1 MSAAL
6 TSRGASV
13 VSALLVWGLFAL
25 PAPASAQSWSPSIT
39 WNTYVGGSADDT
51 VEDLVT
57 DSKGNLF
64 VVGETKSSAG
74 FPLATGLPDAVSKQ
88 DVFVSKYD
96 AATGALRWSVVF
108 GGGDDDS
115 VSQVR
120 LVPDDSGDLYVLGTL
135 KASTSGIRTTPNATT
150 FSTLNAYQGGASDAF
165 LARVSSS
172 GVLSWLLFVG
182 GDGEDQGL
190 ALAVNANSTYVAGMV
205 KGGTTFTGSS
215 VVGNR
220 GAGFDAFVSQVSVP
234 NPDQPIAGWTRTLA
248 SSGDDA
254 VYGLALNGN
263 TLYAGGTMKAG
274 LGATDLVVVA
284 AFHGGNSD
292 GFVTRLD
299 SQGRVAWFAHVG
311 SSDEDEVRALLPMP
325 DSEDVALVGHTNSPT
340 YRTSQSSGTDFDVFV
355 SRMTSEGGLVGTEG
369 VRVGGD
375 DNEKAYSHAGVD
387 AFGNIYVG
395 GRTASPSKL
404 AKNAFD
410 PIFETNNGSVSD
422 GFVAM
427 VDPSA
432 QQVIWASYV
441 GGRAIKDEY
450 VIAFAADRDG
460 WLILGGYSDAINL
473 PFDLAAPG
481 QDKNPN
487 GGLDGFLFRLQV
499 DGSPPQ
505 AGEVVGSLSGGTFSA
520 TWGGFPDAARNFSDT
535 ETGIVSYTW
544 GIGTSPG
551 SDDVRAF
558 QKVPGTKTYD
568 SVSDVQAEPGKIYYV
583 TVTATNAVGLETQV
597 SSKGFSVAGPV
608 DPGTDG
614 GTGPEPQP
622 EPQPEPVPGGEL
634 LSPVGWG
641 CGSTGGGG
649 AAGALALVAL
659 GLLTLRRARAP

>member
-13 VSALLVWGLFAL
+13 VAALFVWGLLAL

-64 VVGETKSSAG
+64 VVGETSSVG
-74 FPLATGLPDAVSKQ
+74 FPLATGLPDAASKQ

-96 AATGALRWSVVF
+96 ATTGALRWSVVF
-108 GGGDDDS
+108 GGSDDDS

-135 KASTSGIRTTPNATT
+135 KASTSGVRTTPGATT
-150 FSTLNAYQGGASDAF
+150 FDTVNSYQGGVSDAF

-182 GDGEDQGL
+182 GNGEEQGL
-190 ALAVNANSTYVAGMV
+190 ALTADDSNAYVAGKV

-220 GAGFDAFVSQVSVP
+220 GGASEDAFVAQVSVP
-234 NPDQPIAGWTRTLA
+234 NPAQPVAGWTRTLA

-254 VYGLALNGN
+254 VYGLALQGKN
-263 TLYAGGTMKAG
+263 LYAGGTMNAR
-274 LGATDLVVVA
+274 LGATDLLILEG
-284 AFHGGNSD
+284 FHGGNSD
-292 GFVTRLD
+292 GFVTKLD
-299 SQGRVAWFAHVG
+299 SQGRVTWFTHVG

-325 DSEDVALVGHTNSPT
+325 GSEDVALVGHTNSPS
-340 YRTSQSSGTDFDVFV
+340 YRTSQTSGTDFDVFV
-355 SRMTSEGGLVGTEG
+355 SRMTSEGGLVGTQG

-387 AFGNIYVG
+387 AYGNIYVG
-395 GRTASPSKL
+395 GRTASPSNL

-410 PIFETNNGSVSD
+410 SPFETNNGTDSD

-432 QQVIWASYV
+432 QEIIWASYV

-450 VIAFAADRDG
+450 VIAFAADKDG

-473 PFDLAAPG
+473 PFELAAPG

-499 DGSPPQ
+499 DRTPPK
-505 AGEVVGSLSGGTFSA
+505 AGDVTGSLSSGTLTA
-520 TWGGFPDAARNFSDT
+520 IWGFADETRNFSDP
-535 ETGIVSYTW
+535 ETGIVSYSW
-544 GIGTSPG
+544 GVGTSPG
-551 SDDVRAF
+551 STDVRPF
-558 QKVPGTKTYD
+558 QTVPSDKTYD
-568 SVSDVQAEPGKIYYV
+568 IVGDVPVEPGKIYYV
-583 TVTATNAVGLETQV
+583 TVVATNAVGLSTQV
-597 SSKGFSVAGPV
+597 SSNGFSVAGPV
-608 DPGTDG
+608 EPGTDG
-614 GTGPEPQP
+614 GTGPEP
-622 EPQPEPVPGGEL
+622 EPEPVPVPGGDL

-649 AAGALALVAL
+649 AVGALALVAL
-659 GLLTLRRARAP
+659 GLLTLRRARTP